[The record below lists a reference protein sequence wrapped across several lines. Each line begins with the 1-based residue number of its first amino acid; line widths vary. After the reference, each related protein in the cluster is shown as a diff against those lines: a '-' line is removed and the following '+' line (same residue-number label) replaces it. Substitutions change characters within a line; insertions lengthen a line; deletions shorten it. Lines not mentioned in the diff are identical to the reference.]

1 MAWKYKT
8 GEILEDCVKFLEEKK
23 IPFEVRETASMLIVY
38 HPDKDYK
45 KYDFRYTTGRWSPLP
60 NKKIHYRSK
69 GIEDFIERFLLS

>member
-1 MAWKYKT
+1 
-8 GEILEDCVKFLEEKK
+8 
-23 IPFEVRETASMLIVY
+23 MLIVY